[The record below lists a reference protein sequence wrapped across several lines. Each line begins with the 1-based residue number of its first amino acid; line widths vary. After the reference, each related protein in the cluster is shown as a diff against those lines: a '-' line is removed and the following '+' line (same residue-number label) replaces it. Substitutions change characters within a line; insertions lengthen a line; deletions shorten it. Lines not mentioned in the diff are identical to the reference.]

1 MEDGT
6 VWKNGDACN
15 LSEVYT
21 DGNRDDFYRS
31 GSGIYIKSQ
40 DHILRIQRRNL
51 DGCSVFRSD
60 LIAIDEVLGSLASL
74 PNGKEL
80 WILFDTRSAIQHL
93 SIWQSVRDNVGV
105 SILTKLKR
113 LSTSHQIHLQC
124 ISSHIDLEGNEIAE
138 TLAKAGTC
146 EHHWYQCSRPGGSLA
161 HGLSR
166 QDQTLLARFRSG
178 HIKSMKF
185 SEGRKSFEMCTN
197 CSSEP
202 ATPAHILECLG
213 LTKQDLAD
221 VPLLVLDFL
230 KVYDV
235 MDLV

>member
-1 MEDGT
+1 MG
-6 VWKNGDACN
+6 
-15 LSEVYT
+15 
-21 DGNRDDFYRS
+21 
-31 GSGIYIKSQ
+31 
-40 DHILRIQRRNL
+40 
-51 DGCSVFRSD
+51 
-60 LIAIDEVLGSLASL
+60 
-74 PNGKEL
+74 
-80 WILFDTRSAIQHL
+80 
-93 SIWQSVRDNVGV
+93 DNVAV

-113 LSTSHQIHLQC
+113 LFTSHQIHLQG
-124 ISSHIDLEGNEIAE
+124 ILSHIDLKGNKIEG
-138 TLAKAGTC
+138 TLAKAGVC
-146 EHHWYQCSRPGGSLA
+146 EVSESSAPLTFLKIFSRTKHQNKTAWINPPSTIGINAHVLRPGSSLA
-161 HGLSR
+161 HGFTR

-221 VPLLVLDFL
+221 ESLLVLDFL
-230 KVYDV
+230 KVYDA